1 MNSRKIESAIYFA
14 NGLALMVSALASFFF
29 GGLDEDGLRTFI
41 RLTAGQA
48 TLLFV
53 AVLVGAPLESR
64 VPNGLTRWL
73 DSLSPALLKATA
85 LSMLAHLSALVLL
98 ALAFPEPFRST
109 LTPLALAA
117 GGLAYILLIV
127 IAFTPKH
134 VALRALGP
142 LAWRRIRA
150 AAFAFIWIIFVRT
163 YFSRTA
169 EEPTAIFFL
178 ILLGLAALLCGT
190 WFFRSEPRSD
200 PI

>member
-85 LSMLAHLSALVLL
+85 LSMLAHLSALVFL

-117 GGLAYILLIV
+117 GGLAYTLLMMF
-127 IAFTPKH
+127 AFTPKH
-134 VALRALGP
+134 VAVHALGP
-142 LAWRRIRA
+142 LAWRRTQA
-150 AAFAFIWIIFVRT
+150 VGFGFIWIIFVRT

-169 EEPTAIFFL
+169 EDPTAIFFL
-178 ILLGLAALLCGT
+178 VLLGFSAFFRGT
-190 WFFRSEPRSD
+190 WAFRTQPGSNSL
-200 PI
+200 